1 MTAAVSRRI
10 PPQPLID
17 LLNPL
22 VRGVLQSPLHAALD
36 GALLVLHITGRKTG
50 RRYDIPVGYI
60 DLDQQ
65 LIVVT
70 QHAWRVNLRGGADIE
85 VTHHGRRQAMH
96 TDLDEDPS
104 RLPPPSTGWSSGSV
118 GRPPNA
124 SSESRSRSVVHPA
137 SPSWR
142 RPCASTTCQASRSPG
157 AKAPIVGPS
166 WNAAGGR
173 GHSARIVLF
182 FALG

>member
-85 VTHHGRRQAMH
+85 VTHRGRRQAMH

-104 RLPPPSTGWSSGSV
+104 SV
-118 GRPPNA
+118 CLLYT
-124 SSESRSRSVVHPA
+124 
-137 SPSWR
+137 SPSPR
-142 RPCASTTCQASRSPG
+142 DS
-157 AKAPIVGPS
+157 
-166 WNAAGGR
+166 
-173 GHSARIVLF
+173 
-182 FALG
+182 